1 MKRILALLCSAAL
14 LTMLFAGCGNNGGNS
29 SSGTASSGSDVA
41 PLFTYD
47 GNSAPV
53 VNSDKPIKITWLAAT
68 SIVDE
73 NKTQVMQAIQ
83 EAWGDKV
90 EIEWELKEYSEYS
103 ESVGPRLNAGG
114 NLPDVCWAPNGNDDN
129 GLYWKSGVFQ
139 DIWL

>member
-1 MKRILALLCSAAL
+1 MKSKRFLSMALIAAL
-14 LTMLFAGCGNNGGNS
+14 ATSIAMTGCSNNGGSS
-29 SSGTASSGSDVA
+29 SSGTASSGSDAA

-90 EIEWELKEYSEYS
+90 EIEWELKEYSEYA
-103 ESVGPRLNAGG
+103 ESVGP
-114 NLPDVCWAPNGNDDN
+114 V
-129 GLYWKSGVFQ
+129 
-139 DIWL
+139 